1 MGKKKHCKVQS
12 CESYLEKGMFGFP
25 KENSLKKLWLEALN
39 IDSHAI
45 GDKVCIKH
53 FREKYDYCK
62 MGTGNRFKLAYDAVP
77 NLYLPEK
84 SHVSNSKGLHEISK
98 CVVENEDNLDQKLME
113 KVIII
118 IFFAINLLL
127 LTKTLLI

>member
-1 MGKKKHCKVQS
+1 
-12 CESYLEKGMFGFP
+12 MFSFP
-25 KENSLKKLWLEALN
+25 KIAYMKKLWLEALN
-39 IDSHAI
+39 IDSHKP
-45 GDKVCIKH
+45 GDMVCIKH

-62 MGTGNRFKLAYDAVP
+62 MGTGNKFKLAYDAVP

-84 SHVSNSKGLHEISK
+84 SHVSNLKDLHENSK

-118 IFFAINLLL
+118 IFLAIDSLL
-127 LTKTLLI
+127 LTKTFLI